1 MTGPG
6 PIASGRFS
14 HDLLLHD
21 GHNELVDGVRAYVDQ
36 GLASGGQVIVH
47 GAEGRLATMRE
58 ALGSRPR
65 LEYALTSDLFPTPM
79 RTLFAT
85 QRRLAENPEPVEL
98 WAAGSV
104 PPIDDRA
111 SRISWTRFESL
122 INEILGPYAFH
133 ALCTYDTQTL
143 SGRTIAAG
151 RATHPCLSSSGC
163 RTSSPDYLAPAE
175 FLASPLAGVPGPPG
189 SRPAV
194 TLTLYSARDLKRARH
209 LVARSAMSFSAL
221 PVSSIDGFVSAL
233 NEVLVNGL
241 DHGGT
246 PVQLAL
252 WVEPTRLTCRVL
264 DDGPGIQ
271 DALAGFRYPEPS
283 GPKGLWLARQLCEDV
298 YARNLPSAL
307 GGGCSV
313 VLTAN

>member
-21 GHNELVDGVRAYVDQ
+21 GHNELVDGIRAYVDQ
-36 GLASGGQVIVH
+36 GLESGGQVVVH
-47 GAEGRLATMRE
+47 GAEGDLATIRE
-58 ALGSRPR
+58 AVGSHPR
-65 LEYALTSDLFPTPM
+65 LEYALTGDLFPTPM
-79 RTLFAT
+79 KALFAT
-85 QRRLAENPEPVEL
+85 QRRLAESPDPVEL
-98 WAAGSV
+98 WAAGSA

-122 INEILGPYAFH
+122 INEVLAPYAFH

-143 SGRTIAAG
+143 SARTIAAG
-151 RATHPCLSSSGC
+151 KATHPCISSGGC

-175 FLASPLAGVPGPPG
+175 FLTTPLAGVPGPPG

-194 TLTLYSARDLKRARH
+194 TLTLYSARDLNRARQ
-209 LVARSAMSFSAL
+209 LVARSAVSFGAL
-221 PVSSIDGFVSAL
+221 PLSSIDGFVSAL

-264 DDGPGIQ
+264 DDGPGIP
-271 DALAGFRYPEPS
+271 DPLAGCRYPEPS

-298 YARNLPSAL
+298 YARNLPGAL

-313 VLTAN
+313 VLTAT